1 MELTFECP
9 KCKMIDH
16 VDAVETASQ
25 ARCSHCHDVRE
36 LRPEAIGEGGTLAA
50 CPLCG
55 TPDLYIRKDFPQG
68 LGLAIVVVGFAVS
81 TIFWYYE
88 KPILTYL
95 VLLASA
101 LLDMLLYYRVPDV
114 AICHRCQS
122 QIRGSG
128 SNPNGRFGPFDLAVG
143 ERYRQERLRIEE
155 LRQRG
160 DTVQSSPSESKPIER
175 DDDR

>member
-16 VDAVETASQ
+16 VDDVESASQ
-25 ARCSHCHDVRE
+25 ARCSHCQTVRD
-36 LRPEAIGEGGTLAA
+36 LHPEAIADGGTLAA

-55 TPDLYIRKDFPQG
+55 TPDVYIQKDFPQT
-68 LGLAIVVVGFAVS
+68 LGLAIVCVGFAVS
-81 TIFWYYE
+81 TVFWYYE
-88 KPILTYL
+88 NPIPAYL

-101 LLDMLLYYRVPDV
+101 LLDMILYYRVPNV
-114 AICHRCQS
+114 AICYRCQS
-122 QIRGSG
+122 QFRGPG
-128 SNPNGRFGPFDLAVG
+128 SNPDGRFGPFDLSVG

-160 DTVQSSPSESKPIER
+160 DSVKSPPSEPTAR
-175 DDDR
+175 DDR